1 MIQNRDLSDAFVTRH
16 QGTWC
21 RYFMTQTFNAN
32 FNELCAVKIAIY
44 NSRG

>member
-1 MIQNRDLSDAFVTRH
+1 MIQNRDLSDAIVTMH
-16 QGTWC
+16 QGNC
-21 RYFMTQTFNAN
+21 CSYFMKQTFNAN